1 MTLFSLFSEVCFTY
15 TLTIVMPKR
24 VNFRISLM
32 KKRQDA
38 RMKGKLE
45 ALEKDYSTFR
55 MTKHVDL
62 GRLLRPKE
70 FPLKNQDRLKRD
82 FTKGV
87 IEELNDIEVVFPR
100 LSAKYQRDVLTSDQF
115 YRTVNVFLDNAA
127 NLQKTKS
134 KGFENVSNSIM
145 YQNFFNIGLE
155 GLINTMPPEF
165 REILISQIKPTLQLM
180 LAITKNHN
188 KISKNKI
195 PEPQFPKLVIT
206 SKLNDTK

>member
-155 GLINTMPPEF
+155 GVSAQIMRVFGLIASRTASRF
-165 REILISQIKPTLQLM
+165 VISTREYSSPHCEKT
-180 LAITKNHN
+180 
-188 KISKNKI
+188 S
-195 PEPQFPKLVIT
+195 IT
-206 SKLNDTK
+206 SSRTPK